1 MFILQSTSEFFWN
14 FRNFRSIFRAFKQL
28 LDFSG
33 IVFAL
38 KINSKKNKPYPSVPG
53 RARRPAPA
61 GQAVGPCEAHLGQPL
76 VRHGHGDAAAES

>member
-38 KINSKKNKPYPSVPG
+38 KINSKKTNPIHPFRAEPEGPHPLAKPSA
-53 RARRPAPA
+53 RAKPIWAN
-61 GQAVGPCEAHLGQPL
+61 H
-76 VRHGHGDAAAES
+76 